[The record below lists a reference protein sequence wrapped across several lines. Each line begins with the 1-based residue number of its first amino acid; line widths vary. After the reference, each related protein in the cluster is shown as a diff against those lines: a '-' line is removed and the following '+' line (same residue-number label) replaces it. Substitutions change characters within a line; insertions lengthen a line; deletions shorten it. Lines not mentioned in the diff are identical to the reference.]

1 MREGRDVDRDGRLE
15 QTMLRLVDE
24 RAPDRTICPSD
35 VARAVGDADSWRS
48 LMDATR
54 AVAARLA
61 DAGEVEVT
69 QRGSVVDVRTA
80 RGPVRIRR
88 PR

>member
-1 MREGRDVDRDGRLE
+1 MRDRGGMDRDAELE
-15 QTMLRLVDE
+15 RTMLRLVDE

-61 DAGEVEVT
+61 DAGEVVVT
-69 QRGSVVDVRTA
+69 QRGEIVDVRTA

>member
-1 MREGRDVDRDGRLE
+1 MDRDADLE
-15 QTMLRLVDE
+15 RTMLRLVDE

-69 QRGSVVDVRTA
+69 QRGTVVDARTA

>member
-1 MREGRDVDRDGRLE
+1 MTRDAELE
-15 QTMLRLVDE
+15 RTMLRLVDE

-35 VARAVGDADSWRS
+35 VARAVGEPDSWRD

-69 QRGSVVDVRTA
+69 QRGAVVDVRTA

-88 PR
+88 PRIG